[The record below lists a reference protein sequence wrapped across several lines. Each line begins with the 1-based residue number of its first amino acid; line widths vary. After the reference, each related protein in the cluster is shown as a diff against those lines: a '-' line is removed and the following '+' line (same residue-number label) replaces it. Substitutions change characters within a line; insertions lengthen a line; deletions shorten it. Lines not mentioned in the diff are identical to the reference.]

1 MELVVVVIG
10 LAAVGR
16 RRVVVER
23 RLEREREREQE
34 LEEEEM
40 GLVVVVVVVIGRVV
54 VGRILVVVG
63 SEPVVEERRQV
74 VVGTEPVEVVR
85 IRLVVVGTLLVVV
98 ETEPVGV
105 VKIRVVGE
113 RKLAGVETE
122 PVVVAVAIGL
132 AALGVE
138 LVVAL
143 LARQLLVVE
152 LFSPVQVL
160 VRVRKPVLVTQVL
173 GVLLKA

>member
-23 RLEREREREQE
+23 RLEREREQE

-40 GLVVVVVVVIGRVV
+40 GLVVVVVVVVIGRVV
-54 VGRILVVVG
+54 VGRIPVVVG

-85 IRLVVVGTLLVVV
+85 IRLVVVGTLLVVA